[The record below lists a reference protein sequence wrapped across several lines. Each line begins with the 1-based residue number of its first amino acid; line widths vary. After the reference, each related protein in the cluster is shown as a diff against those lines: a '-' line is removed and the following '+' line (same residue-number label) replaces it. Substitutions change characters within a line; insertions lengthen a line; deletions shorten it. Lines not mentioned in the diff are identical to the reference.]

1 MNEFTL
7 QPGLTQ
13 SLTSLRGLT
22 ALRDADGKVIGYFSP
37 SDEQTAALYAAAAT
51 HLDRDEKDR
60 RKAAGETGLTTV
72 EMLEQLEDAGQQ
84 P

>member
-7 QPGLTQ
+7 DPGLTQ
-13 SLTSLRGLT
+13 SLTTLRGLT

-37 SDEQTAALYAAAAT
+37 SEEQTAALYAAAAA

-60 RKAAGETGLTTV
+60 RKASGEARLTTPEV
-72 EMLEQLEDAGQQ
+72 LNRLNDADER